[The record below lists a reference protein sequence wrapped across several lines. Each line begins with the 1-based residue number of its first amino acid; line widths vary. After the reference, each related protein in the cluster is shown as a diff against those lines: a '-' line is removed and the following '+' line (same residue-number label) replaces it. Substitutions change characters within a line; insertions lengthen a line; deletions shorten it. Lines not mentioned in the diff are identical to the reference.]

1 MPTKAKK
8 TVSEL
13 ELKSMARGYTEISI
27 KRLAGYVMPDEGVED
42 DIRLRAI
49 GMLLDRGWGKPSQ
62 ESTHE
67 VKGEIKVI
75 LRKMLEDEDD
85 G

>member
-8 TVSEL
+8 TITEL

-27 KRLAGYVMPDEGVED
+27 KRLAGYVMPDEGIED

-62 ESTHE
+62 DNTHE

-75 LRKMLEDEDD
+75 LRQMLDDEDD
-85 G
+85 